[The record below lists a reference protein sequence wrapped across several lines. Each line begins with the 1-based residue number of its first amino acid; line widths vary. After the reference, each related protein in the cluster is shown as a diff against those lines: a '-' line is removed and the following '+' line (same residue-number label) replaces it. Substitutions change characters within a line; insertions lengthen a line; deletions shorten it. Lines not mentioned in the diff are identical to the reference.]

1 MMTKRDM
8 AQWLGVAA
16 IANTVAASSAM
27 AAPSGDATME
37 AIIVAYTETMAQ
49 RDPVTA
55 GQHGDLKA
63 LAQWPDDSPEALADF
78 AASLRALAA
87 KLDGL
92 VPAALSEDQQLNRD
106 LLRDRIAVALVGLG
120 FDEGRLPF
128 TTGDGFF
135 TTPDYAALG
144 VVLRSEAQ
152 ARAWVAKLNALP
164 GYYHAQI
171 INMRR
176 GIASGFMR
184 PRLVTQQALDN
195 VRAHIAQPVESHS
208 LLNPI
213 KALPDNLPAS
223 LRADLLTAAVHAVR
237 TGVRPAELRVGDF
250 LETAYLPM
258 APEALGIGAV
268 PNGGDYYRYLIR
280 LYASVDMS
288 AAEIHQMGLNER
300 DRIRGEMDAVIG
312 QTSFAGDFKAFLT
325 YVRTDPSFFAEN
337 GEDYFEKVS
346 ATLIRVNG
354 LLPLYFRNL
363 PRLPLTVRE
372 VASELKSSSSGYN
385 PGDLTQG
392 VPGVVIVNT
401 ERVASNPLPGMPAW
415 ALHEGVP
422 GHHLQIALAQE
433 NPNLP
438 AFRRKDDINAFVE
451 GWALYSEHLGKEMGM
466 YRTPYEDFGRL
477 SLEMWRACRLIVDTG
492 IHAMGWSRDQ
502 AMATLRDNTG
512 LSEDAIAREIDRYI
526 GWPGQALGYKIG
538 EIRIRGL
545 RSAAETALGSNFDL
559 RDFHD
564 ALIMEGPMPLN
575 ILTDK
580 MNRWIAR
587 RNA

>member
-1 MMTKRDM
+1 M
-8 AQWLGVAA
+8 AA
-16 IANTVAASSAM
+16 II
-27 AAPSGDATME
+27 APYAD
-37 AIIVAYTETMAQ
+37 TMAQ

-55 GQHGDLKA
+55 GQHGDLAA
-63 LAQWPDDSPEALADF
+63 LARWSDDTPEALAEF
-78 AASLRALAA
+78 GATLRTLATR
-87 KLDGL
+87 LDAL
-92 VPAALSEDQQLNRD
+92 VPATLSEDQQLNRD
-106 LLRDRIAVALVGLG
+106 LLRDRIAVAVMGLG
-120 FDEGRLPF
+120 FDEARLPF

-144 VVLRSEAQ
+144 VVLRTEAE
-152 ARAWVAKLNALP
+152 ARAWIAKLTALP
-164 GYYHAQI
+164 GYYDAQI
-171 INMRR
+171 NNMRR

-184 PRLVTQQALDN
+184 PRLVAQQALDN

-213 KALPDNLPAS
+213 KALPDSLPAAV
-223 LRADLLTAAVHAVR
+223 RADLLEAAVQAVR
-237 TGVRPAELRVGDF
+237 TGVRPAELRVADF
-250 LETAYLPM
+250 LATTYLPK
-258 APEALGIGAV
+258 APEALGIRALPDGD
-268 PNGGDYYRYLIR
+268 DYYRYLIR

-288 AAEIHQMGLNER
+288 AAEIHQLGLTER
-300 DRIRGEMDAVIG
+300 DRIRGEMDAVIA
-312 QTSFAGDFKAFLT
+312 QAGFTAGFKTFLT

-372 VASELKSSSSGYN
+372 VAPELKSSSSGYN
-385 PGDLTQG
+385 PGDLAQG

-401 ERVASNPLPGMPAW
+401 EHVASNPLPGMPAW

-433 NPNLP
+433 NPDLP

-538 EIRIRGL
+538 EIRIRAL
-545 RSAAETALGSNFDL
+545 RSAAEAALGTRFDL

-564 ALIMEGPMPLN
+564 ALLMDGPMPLN
-575 ILTDK
+575 ILADK
-580 MNRWIAR
+580 MNRWIMRQKA
-587 RNA
+587 